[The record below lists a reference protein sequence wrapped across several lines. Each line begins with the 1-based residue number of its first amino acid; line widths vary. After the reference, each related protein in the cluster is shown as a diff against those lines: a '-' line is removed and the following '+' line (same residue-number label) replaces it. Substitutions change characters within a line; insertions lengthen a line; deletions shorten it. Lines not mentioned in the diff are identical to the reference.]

1 MKAPNLTII
10 PMAVAL
16 VLSGALL
23 ATREISALKETVS
36 PNFDYVV
43 FWGSNSFDEA
53 VWLVVDEV
61 ARLENDLPTQVQ
73 HFRVKV
79 QSNDGSFPAVYMD
92 FNRESLVGLKTG
104 ALSPE
109 VFIRDHVDFS

>member
-1 MKAPNLTII
+1 MKALNLTII
-10 PMAVAL
+10 PMTMAL

-23 ATREISALKETVS
+23 ATRETSVLKETVS

-53 VWLVVDEV
+53 VWLVVDEI
-61 ARLENDLPTQVQ
+61 ARFENDLPSQVQ
-73 HFRVKV
+73 QFHVKV
-79 QSNDGSFPAVYMD
+79 QSNDGAFPAVYLD
-92 FNRESLVGLKTG
+92 FDRESLERLKTG

-109 VFIRDHVDFS
+109 AFIRDHVDFS